1 MAENSQLSF
10 VLPPIQDNPDGSWGP
25 SALHMPAQFKDIPYA
40 PFSKTDKLGKFADWT
55 ETETRDGRV
64 GAPGGQQ
71 RYGNRRDGQPAY
83 GSGSTNA
90 FAYIHEQDEAS
101 FSLVDNRAAAPRRG
115 GPGGFNR
122 GRGGARGTAARGGA
136 AARGTG
142 RGGAAATRTA
152 ARAPVRRGWKDWDK
166 PSRTRESSVPISP
179 NWRILEE
186 IEFPR
191 LSKLRLEVDE
201 PETLESYGKI
211 YAYDKTYD
219 RVNTKNEKP
228 LQIIDRIKYNTTT
241 TDDPIIQQFSN
252 KDTATIYATD
262 GILSL
267 LMCATRSVYPWD
279 IVILRE
285 GNKLYFDKRDGGPFD
300 FVTVNENAA
309 DPPPDNDKDSLN
321 SAGSLHLEATYI
333 NENFAFQTVKESSS
347 VSFPKPNPFYGP
359 DETEPLASCGYRYR
373 LFDLSVTEE
382 EDVKVLV
389 RTQVDAFIPGGET
402 KLSSGKGDNA
412 GLVTIKAL
420 NEFDSRAEGAGGA
433 PDWRTK
439 LDTQRGAVVA
449 TEMKNN
455 SCKLAKWAVQSI
467 LAGAEVM
474 KIGYVSRANP
484 RDNTRHVILSTATMR
499 PADFAGQ
506 LNVNLANGW
515 GIVRTVADLCM
526 KQPEGKYVLVKDP
539 NRSVIRLYGVPMNAF
554 TGEEEEEAAEEEAP
568 EEEN

>member
-1 MAENSQLSF
+1 MADNSQLSF

-55 ETETRDGRV
+55 EVDGRDRP
-64 GAPGGQQ
+64 GATATQQ

-101 FSLVDNRAAAPRRG
+101 FSLVDNKSAAPRRG
-115 GPGGFNR
+115 GMAFGR
-122 GRGGARGTAARGGA
+122 GRGGGRGTATRTGTSARAPARGGA
-136 AARGTG
+136 TT
-142 RGGAAATRTA
+142 TRTN
-152 ARAPVRRGWKDWDK
+152 ARAPARRGWKDWDK
-166 PSRTRESSVPISP
+166 PSRTRESSVPINP
-179 NWRILEE
+179 TWRILEE
-186 IEFPR
+186 IDFPR
-191 LSKLRLEVDE
+191 LSKLRLDVDD
-201 PETLESYGKI
+201 PETLESYGKV
-211 YAYDKTYD
+211 YAYDKSYD
-219 RVNTKNEKP
+219 RINTKNERP
-228 LQIIDRIKYNTTT
+228 LQILDRIKYNTTT
-241 TDDPIIQQFSN
+241 SDDPVIQQFAN

-262 GILSL
+262 SILSL
-267 LMCATRSVYPWD
+267 LMCAPRSVYPWD

-285 GNKLYFDKRDGGPFD
+285 GNKLFLDKRDGGPFD

-309 DPPPDNDKDSLN
+309 DPPTDNDKDNLN

-333 NENFAFQTVKESSS
+333 NENFAFQTVKESSAI
-347 VSFPKPNPFYGP
+347 SFPKPNPFYGP

-373 LFDLSVTEE
+373 LFDLSIHEE
-382 EDVKVLV
+382 EDVKLLV

-439 LDTQRGAVVA
+439 LDSQRGAVVA

-484 RDNTRHVILSTATMR
+484 RDNSRHVILSTATMR
-499 PADFAGQ
+499 PTDFAGQ

-526 KQPEGKYVLVKDP
+526 KQPDGKYVLIKDP
-539 NRSVIRLYGVPMNAF
+539 NKSVIRLYAVPMDAF
-554 TGEEEEEAAEEEAP
+554 TAEAEEQPAEEEAP
-568 EEEN
+568 EEE

>member
-1 MAENSQLSF
+1 MADSSQLSF
-10 VLPPIQDNPDGSWGP
+10 VLPSIQDNPDGSWGP
-25 SALHMPAQFKDIPYA
+25 SSLHMPAQFKDIPYA

-55 ETETRDGRV
+55 ESDGRDRA
-64 GAPGGQQ
+64 GATGTQQ

-101 FSLVDNRAAAPRRG
+101 FSLVDNKAGAPRRG
-115 GPGGFNR
+115 GMPFGR
-122 GRGGARGTAARGGA
+122 GRGGARGMAAR
-136 AARGTG
+136 TG
-142 RGGAAATRTA
+142 VNTRTTARGGAAATRGN
-152 ARAPVRRGWKDWDK
+152 ARAPVRRGWKEWDK
-166 PSRTRESSVPISP
+166 PSRTRESSVPINPS
-179 NWRILEE
+179 WRILEE
-186 IEFPR
+186 IDFPR
-191 LSKLRLEVDE
+191 LSKLRLEVDD

-211 YAYDKTYD
+211 FAYDKSYD
-219 RVNTKNEKP
+219 RINTKNERP
-228 LQIIDRIKYNTTT
+228 LQILDRIKYNTTT
-241 TDDPIIQQFSN
+241 SDDPVIQQHAN

-262 GILSL
+262 SILSL
-267 LMCATRSVYPWD
+267 LMCAPRSVYPWD
-279 IVILRE
+279 IVIVRE
-285 GNKLYFDKRDGGPFD
+285 GNKLFLDKRDGGPFD

-309 DPPPDNDKDSLN
+309 DPPTDSDKDSLN

-333 NENFAFQTVKESSS
+333 NENFAFQTVNESSAI
-347 VSFPKPNPFYGP
+347 SFPKPNPFYGP
-359 DETEPLASCGYRYR
+359 DETDPLASCGYRYR
-373 LFDLSVTEE
+373 LFDLSIHEE

-402 KLSSGKGDNA
+402 KLSAGKGDNA

-439 LDTQRGAVVA
+439 LDSQRGAVVA

-484 RDNTRHVILSTATMR
+484 RDNARHVILSTATMR
-499 PADFAGQ
+499 PTDFAGQ
-506 LNVNLANGW
+506 LNINLANGW

-526 KQPEGKYVLVKDP
+526 KQPDGKYVLIKDP
-539 NRSVIRLYGVPMNAF
+539 NKSVIRLYAVPMDAF
-554 TGEEEEEAAEEEAP
+554 TAEAEEQPIEEEVP
-568 EEEN
+568 EEE